1 MKLPVAWLVLGAA
14 SFAFAEPQKVDAD
27 KVPAAAMKTLQR
39 MAGGMAPAS
48 VEREEIDGLVVYEG
62 TFSPGTPNERT
73 VTAAEDGTLIG
84 TDVTLP
90 ETPAAMKKTV
100 EAQLAGGTLDGI
112 EKNTEDSTE
121 ITYDVDFTTKA
132 GKERSMSVGEDGT
145 LLSIEVGLEET
156 PPAVQGAIKGQTAE
170 GKLGEIDKSL
180 DGDAITYDVQT
191 TTKEGKA
198 RNFTLNANGSLD
210 SLEIGLA
217 ETSAGAQKTIRN
229 RIGAGR
235 IVRVAETFENQKLS
249 GYEVD
254 GVVAGKSIS
263 FKVGLKGKFQGMEE

>member
-1 MKLPVAWLVLGAA
+1 MKLPVAWLVLGVAG
-14 SFAFAEPQKVDAD
+14 FAFAEPQKVDAD

-39 MAGGMAPAS
+39 IAGGLAPAS

-62 TFSPGTPNERT
+62 TFSPGTPEEHT

-84 TDVTLP
+84 VDVTLP
-90 ETPAAMKKTV
+90 ETPAAVKKTI
-100 EAQLAGGTLDGI
+100 ESLLAGGTLDGI
-112 EKNTEDSTE
+112 EKNTEDSEE

-132 GKERSMSVGEDGT
+132 GKERSMSIAENGT
-145 LLSIEVGLEET
+145 LLSIEVSLEET
-156 PPAVQGAIKGQTAE
+156 PAAVQEAIKGQTAE
-170 GKLGEIDKSL
+170 GKLDEINKSL
-180 DGDAITYDVQT
+180 DGEVITYDVQT

-198 RNFTLNANGSLD
+198 RNFTLNASGSLD
-210 SLEIGLA
+210 SLEIGFA
-217 ETSAGAQKTIRN
+217 ETTAAAQKTIRN

-254 GVVAGKSIS
+254 GVVAGKSIT
-263 FKVGLKGKFQGMEE
+263 FKVGLKGKFQGLEE